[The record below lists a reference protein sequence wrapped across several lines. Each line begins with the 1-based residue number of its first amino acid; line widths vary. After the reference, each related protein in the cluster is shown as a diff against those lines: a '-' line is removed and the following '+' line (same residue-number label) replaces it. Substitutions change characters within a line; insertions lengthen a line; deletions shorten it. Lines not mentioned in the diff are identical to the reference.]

1 MNRDRH
7 DALGKML
14 RAVDKD
20 MRDTAA
26 LTGRRVISLAVRNAL
41 RAVPRHEFVRRVDAE
56 EAYENRPLPI
66 GYRQTIS
73 QPYIVALMTELLD
86 LPINSKSTARL
97 LEIGAGSGYQS
108 AILSE
113 LTREVFAIEI
123 VPGLAQAAETRL
135 MRLGYRNITLKT
147 GDGALGWP
155 EHAPFDGIIAA
166 AAAPAMIPALVQQL
180 KTGAKMVIPLGP
192 ASEKQDLTVI
202 TRTNAGKIIENRILP
217 VAFVPFTGT
226 NR

>member
-1 MNRDRH
+1 MNRNRR
-7 DALGKML
+7 DALDEML

-20 MRDTAA
+20 MRETAA
-26 LTGRRVISLAVRNAL
+26 LTGRRVISPAVRDAL
-41 RAVPRHEFVRRVDAE
+41 RAVARHEFVRLVDAA

-86 LPINSKSTARL
+86 LPTNSKPTARL

-113 LTREVFAIEI
+113 LAREVFAIEI
-123 VPGLAQAAETRL
+123 VPELAKAAETRL
-135 MRLGYRNITLKT
+135 MRLGYRNVTLKT

-155 EHAPFDGIIAA
+155 EHAPFDGIIVA
-166 AAAPAMIPALVQQL
+166 AAAPTMIPALVRQL
-180 KTGAKMVIPLGP
+180 KTGAKMVLPLGF

-226 NR
+226 NC

>member
-1 MNRDRH
+1 MYQGGTIVMNRYRH

-20 MRDTAA
+20 MRETAA
-26 LTGRRVISLAVRNAL
+26 LTGRRVISPAVRNAL

-123 VPGLAQAAETRL
+123 VPGLAQAAQTRL
-135 MRLGYRNITLKT
+135 MRLGYRKKLATARWA
-147 GDGALGWP
+147 GP
-155 EHAPFDGIIAA
+155 SMRPS
-166 AAAPAMIPALVQQL
+166 
-180 KTGAKMVIPLGP
+180 MVSSPPQPRRRLY
-192 ASEKQDLTVI
+192 L
-202 TRTNAGKIIENRILP
+202 L
-217 VAFVPFTGT
+217 
-226 NR
+226 

>member
-202 TRTNAGKIIENRILP
+202 TRTNVGKIIENRILP

>member
-1 MNRDRH
+1 MNRYRH

-202 TRTNAGKIIENRILP
+202 TRTNVGKIIENRILP